1 MPPIPILHADDDL
14 MVVIKPHGLLTI
26 PGRTPDKADSLWT
39 RLQNEHPRHDV
50 RLVHRLDRDTAGLM
64 VFALHPVAQA
74 NLGRQ
79 FEQRRVRKTYH
90 AVLQGELST
99 DEGRIDA
106 PLRKDWTQNDPPVYI
121 IDPEKGKSAITR
133 YQVIWRKNG
142 LTGVHLY
149 PETGRSHQLRVHMQ
163 SLGHPIFGDPIYG
176 KPHPDHPLQLSAAS
190 LGLHQPTTGEFLQF
204 HLPPAYQ
211 TLIKHHENPIQ
222 P

>member
-14 MVVIKPHGLLTI
+14 LVVIKPHRLLTI

-39 RLQNEHPRHDV
+39 RLQSEHPQKDV

-64 VFALHPVAQA
+64 VFALHPAAQA

-79 FEQRRVRKTYH
+79 FEQRRVQKIYH
-90 AVLQGELST
+90 AVLAGELST

-106 PLRKDWTQNDPPVYI
+106 PLRKDWTRNDPPVYI

-133 YQVIWRKNG
+133 YQVAWRKNG

-149 PETGRSHQLRVHMQ
+149 PETGRSHQLRVHME

-176 KPHPDHPLQLSAAS
+176 QAHPDHPLQLCAVT
-190 LGLHQPTTGEFLQF
+190 LGLHQPTTGEPLQF
-204 HLPPAYQ
+204 HLPPAHQ
-211 TLIKHHENPIQ
+211 TLIGS
-222 P
+222 